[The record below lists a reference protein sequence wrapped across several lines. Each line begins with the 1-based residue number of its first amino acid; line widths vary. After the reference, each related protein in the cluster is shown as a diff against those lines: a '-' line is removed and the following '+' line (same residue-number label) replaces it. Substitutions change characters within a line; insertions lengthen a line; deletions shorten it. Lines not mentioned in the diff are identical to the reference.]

1 MLMNIQ
7 AFMAHKVSC
16 IKKKASAPS
25 MCNSEGKLKDMMKFA
40 AIHNPN
46 IFRLSTLFSPT
57 TFHSHR
63 LCRRQQL
70 KIMVPIDTAH
80 HTIRVSHDSCGNALF
95 NANSMTECPLPRC
108 SKSII
113 LLIAET
119 MKNTHAQLNMVET
132 SIERAKF
139 VVLALFVELVFFE
152 VLAFLAMLMN
162 IQAFMAHKVSCIKKK
177 ASAPSMCN
185 SEGKLKDM
193 MKFAAI
199 HNPNIFRLSTLF
211 SPTTFHSHRLCRRQQ
226 LKIMVPIDTA
236 HHTIRVSHDSCG
248 NALFNANSMTEC
260 PLPRCS
266 KSIILLIAETMKNT
280 HAQLNMAE
288 PSIERAKFVVLA
300 LFVEFDF
307 F

>member
-1 MLMNIQ
+1 
-7 AFMAHKVSC
+7 
-16 IKKKASAPS
+16 
-25 MCNSEGKLKDMMKFA
+25 
-40 AIHNPN
+40 
-46 IFRLSTLFSPT
+46 
-57 TFHSHR
+57 
-63 LCRRQQL
+63 
-70 KIMVPIDTAH
+70 
-80 HTIRVSHDSCGNALF
+80 
-95 NANSMTECPLPRC
+95 
-108 SKSII
+108 
-113 LLIAET
+113 
-119 MKNTHAQLNMVET
+119 MVET

-139 VVLALFVELVFFE
+139 VVLALSVVLALFVELVFFE
-152 VLAFLAMLMN
+152 ELAFFAMLMN

-177 ASAPSMCN
+177 ASAPSICN
-185 SEGKLKDM
+185 SEGKIKDM

-211 SPTTFHSHRLCRRQQ
+211 SLTTFHFHRLCRRQQ

-300 LFVEFDF
+300 LFVEFAF
-307 F
+307 FEVPLLFLFPLLLSESTVVASLSSFLFCFSSFPFTSSIASSMAAIISSIVW